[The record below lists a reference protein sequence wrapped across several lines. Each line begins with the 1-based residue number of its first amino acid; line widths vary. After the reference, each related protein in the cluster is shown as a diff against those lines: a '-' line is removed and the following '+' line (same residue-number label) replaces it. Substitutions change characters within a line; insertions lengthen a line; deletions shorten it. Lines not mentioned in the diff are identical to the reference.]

1 METVRRWLRLQ
12 AWEVCRWLCRGEA
25 VTDAPEGTQIG
36 LEWDDKE
43 CLPLVVVKEA
53 PLRTQVFQAMANLDA
68 IEKRQAEIARQQQA
82 DIANADHED

>member
-43 CLPLVVVKEA
+43 CLPLVVVK
-53 PLRTQVFQAMANLDA
+53 QAMANLDA